1 VPARFAG
8 PVTAK
13 KKWPPRAA
21 VTLSLNVIRSRTRL
35 VPTVH
40 VEAFDVA
47 ADDNGSRAAEER
59 HRRLMEAVAALDQ
72 KDTQVLVLRYVHEQ
86 SDTAIAK
93 LLGVSRGTIAMRLL
107 RARLRLKKLIGEG
120 S

>member
-1 VPARFAG
+1 
-8 PVTAK
+8 
-13 KKWPPRAA
+13 
-21 VTLSLNVIRSRTRL
+21 
-35 VPTVH
+35 
-40 VEAFDVA
+40 
-47 ADDNGSRAAEER
+47 
-59 HRRLMEAVAALDQ
+59 LDQ